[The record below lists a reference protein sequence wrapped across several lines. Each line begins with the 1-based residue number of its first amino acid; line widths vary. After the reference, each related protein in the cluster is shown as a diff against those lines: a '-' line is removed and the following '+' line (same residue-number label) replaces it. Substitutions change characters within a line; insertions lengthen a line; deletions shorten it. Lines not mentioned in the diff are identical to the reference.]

1 VSWMAKL
8 YETYEQAQDLEL
20 AVDEKPMP
28 ICHTLQNAHINIVLD
43 GNGQFLSAKVLN
55 KTQIFLPSTE
65 RSAGRSSGEAAHP
78 LADKIQYVAADYDAY
93 GGKKSAYFDSYA
105 LQLNDWCVSHD
116 THPHIQAVNKYVS
129 KGNVVRDLIQ
139 AGVCHVDDSSNTLL
153 SQWPATDD
161 DDQAT
166 PEIFKTLPKTKGLT
180 EQGDAL
186 VCWSV
191 HQAGDE
197 QFDTWKNEEIQNA
210 WISYDSKYSGDT
222 SMCFITGDEVR
233 LSTNHPKK
241 IRHTGDQAKL
251 VSANDT
257 SGYTYRGRFADSG
270 NCANISF
277 SVTQKAHNALRWL
290 IGSRNHAFRNDDQ
303 VILSWAV
310 SGKPTPPLHLDFA
323 SVLDEPLRFN
333 TSVDNTLDRSEAD
346 PEIDVTTGLGQQFA
360 VKLKKYMLG
369 YAQSFSETPM
379 ESVVVMSIDS
389 AVPGRMA
396 VTYYRDFFA
405 KDYIDLL
412 TAWHEQFAWP
422 QRVIREMINAK
433 GKSIKTTVWVPAAPT
448 PRTILDACYGNIVKS
463 NEALKKQVATRILPC
478 IVERAPLPEDFLKLA
493 IRRASNPNSGEHWEW
508 ERNVGVAC
516 ALYRGFHHPDRQPIE
531 SRRREFTMA
540 LDEDVTSRDYLF
552 GRLLAI
558 AERIEEQ
565 ALYLSKVNRPTT
577 SQRLMQRFADRPSST
592 WLTIFKQLDP
602 YMRQLRTSRAGF
614 LVNREK
620 EIDSIVDAFQPDDFT
635 SDKALSGEFLL
646 GFHCQRLELRRASKN
661 SKDRNDEE

>member
-8 YETYEQAQDLEL
+8 YETYERAQELEL
-20 AVDEKPMP
+20 AEDETLMP
-28 ICHTLQNAHINIVLD
+28 ICHTLQNAHINIVVD
-43 GNGQFLSAKVLN
+43 GTGQFLSAKVLN

-65 RSAGRSSGEAAHP
+65 KSAGRSSGQAAHP

-105 LQLNDWCVSHD
+105 LQLNDWCVSDD
-116 THPHIQAVNKYVS
+116 THPHVQAVNKYIS
-129 KGNVVRDLIQ
+129 KGNVVRDLVQ
-139 AGVCHVDDSSNTLL
+139 AGVCHVDESSNILL
-153 SQWPATDD
+153 SQWEATD

-166 PEIFKTLPKTKGLT
+166 PEIFRTLPKTKGLT

-191 HQAGDE
+191 HQTGEE

-210 WISYDSKYSGDT
+210 WISYDSKNSGDR

-241 IRHTGDQAKL
+241 IRHTRDQAKL

-257 SGYTYRGRFADSG
+257 SGYTYRGRFADSR

-277 SVTQKAHNALRWL
+277 LVTQKAHNALRWL
-290 IGSRNHAFRNDDQ
+290 IGRRNHAFRNDEQ

-310 SGKPTPPLHLDFA
+310 SGKPTPPLDLDFA
-323 SVLDEPLRFN
+323 SVLSEPLTLN
-333 TSVDNTLDRSEAD
+333 TNADNTNDLLDED
-346 PEIDVTTGLGQQFA
+346 PEIDVSIVLGQQFA
-360 VKLKKYMLG
+360 VKLKKYMSG
-369 YAQSFSETPM
+369 YAQSFSDTPM
-379 ESVVVMSIDS
+379 ESVIVMSIDS

-405 KDYIDLL
+405 KNYIDLL
-412 TAWHEQFAWP
+412 SAWHEHFAWP
-422 QRVIREMINAK
+422 QRVSRGITNAK
-433 GKSIKTTVWVPAAPT
+433 GKSVKTTFWVPAAPT
-448 PRTILDACYGNIVKS
+448 PWAILNACYGDIVKS
-463 NEALKKQVATRILPC
+463 NEALKKQVTTRVLPC
-478 IVERAPLPEDFLKLA
+478 IVEKAPLPEDLLNLA

-508 ERNVGVAC
+508 ERNIGVAC
-516 ALYRGFHHPDRQPIE
+516 ALYKGFHHADRQPIE
-531 SRRREFTMA
+531 SRRRYFTMA
-540 LDEDVTSRDYLF
+540 LDEESISRDYLF

-565 ALYLSKVNRPTT
+565 ALFMSKVRRPTT

-602 YMRQLRTSRAGF
+602 YMRQLRNSRAGF

-620 EIDSIVDAFQPDDFT
+620 EIDSIVDAFQPGDFT
-635 SDKALSGEFLL
+635 SDRALSGEFLL
-646 GFHCQRLELRRASKN
+646 GFHCQRLELRRSSK
-661 SKDRNDEE
+661 KDNDQNDEE